1 MTLHNENIRATDAF
15 TKAWAN
21 FSVGKLNEIVLSKI
35 DTEKTSD
42 FFRQC
47 WVGAARIQRHSFGRD
62 FVYVVQLRPPL
73 LGDVIQIIERDGA
86 HPINDSTQRRKM
98 PKRILQKQRLAPGR
112 GLEPLL
118 VESKSTVLPLDDPGR
133 GEDLV
138 RVNRS
143 QSYLLLTTLPD

>member
-15 TKAWAN
+15 AKAWAN

-42 FFRQC
+42 FLRQC

-73 LGDVIQIIERDGA
+73 LGDVMQIIERDGA

-98 PKRILQKQRLAPGR
+98 PARIQRKQRLAPGR

>member
-1 MTLHNENIRATDAF
+1 MTLHDEHIRATDAF
-15 TKAWAN
+15 AKAWAN
-21 FSVGKLNEIVLSKI
+21 FSVGELNEIVLSKI
-35 DTEKTSD
+35 NAEKTSN

-47 WVGAARIQRHSFGRD
+47 WVGATRIQRHSFGRD

-73 LGDVIQIIERDGA
+73 SGVVIQIIERDGA
-86 HPINDSTQRRKM
+86 YPINDPTRRQKM
-98 PKRILQKQRLAPGR
+98 PSRAERKERLAPGR

-133 GEDLV
+133 GDDLV